1 MKFLAAKKHQKH
13 KEVSGLARENRS
25 FLEIFVPLCGD
36 GFS

>member
-25 FLEIFVPLCGD
+25 LLEIFVLLCGVR
-36 GFS
+36 FY